1 MAGAGHLK
9 IFLGYASGV
18 GKSFRMF
25 DEARR
30 RRERGQDIVIAG
42 VQPVMPPEVEAL
54 LPRLE
59 IIPLRAGNAIDVD
72 AVLRRRPAVCF
83 IDGLAYAN
91 PSGARNPYR
100 WQDVLDVV
108 HAGVKVIGSV
118 NIQYVAELRNEI
130 QSITGKPVADTVPLS
145 FLQAADEIEIV
156 DAPATGSASL
166 SRLREIA
173 LVLAAD
179 IVDHQLNIYLEEHG
193 IAQPP
198 PANERILICLTPR
211 ANADRMI
218 ATATLIARRFH
229 GELLAAWVRQHD
241 LAPAAQ
247 AAIDTKLAAARVAGA
262 KIEILEGEDPVAA
275 ILDFARARGV
285 TQLFIGHTQRSGF
298 AAHLL
303 GSPVDRLIRRAEGMD
318 LRIFP
323 Q

>member
-1 MAGAGHLK
+1 MAAAGHLK

-30 RRERGQDIVIAG
+30 RRERGQDVVIAG
-42 VQPVMPPEVEAL
+42 LQPVMPPEVEAL
-54 LPRLE
+54 LSHLE

-72 AVLRRRPAVCF
+72 AVVRRRPAVCF
-83 IDGLAYAN
+83 IDGLAYSN
-91 PSGARNPYR
+91 PPGARNPCR
-100 WQDVLDVV
+100 WQDVLDIV
-108 HAGVKVIGSV
+108 HAGAKVIGSI
-118 NIQYVAELRNEI
+118 NIQYVAELRPEV

-156 DAPATGSASL
+156 DAPASDSASL
-166 SRLREIA
+166 SRLREVA

-179 IVDHQLNIYLEEHG
+179 LVDHQLTVYLEEHG

-211 ANADRMI
+211 ANAERMI

-229 GELLAAWVRQHD
+229 CELLAAWVRQPG
-241 LAPAAQ
+241 LSPAAQ
-247 AAIDTKLAAARVAGA
+247 AAIDAKLAAARAAGA
-262 KIEILEGEDPVAA
+262 KVEVLNGEDPVAA
-275 ILDFARARGV
+275 ILEFARARAV
-285 TQLFIGHTQRSGF
+285 TQLFLGHTQNSGL
-298 AAHLL
+298 ATRLW
-303 GSPVDRLIRRAEGMD
+303 GSPVDRFIRRAEGMD